1 MEISCENSSPRLV
14 EVPAGQSENGFLVY
28 KYSNFYSKI
37 QKLILFFS
45 PHAVVVLFYLK
56 VRMEQRSRVSCWAAC
71 WSWAGV
77 TLRMQS
83 MFCCSVLTVL

>member
-1 MEISCENSSPRLV
+1 MRYQTAKYQAKNSPSKI
-14 EVPAGQSENGFLVY
+14 EGAGGVY

-37 QKLILFFS
+37 QRLILFFS

-56 VRMEQRSRVSCWAAC
+56 VRMEQWSRVSCWAAC

-83 MFCCSVLTVL
+83 MFCCRVLTVL